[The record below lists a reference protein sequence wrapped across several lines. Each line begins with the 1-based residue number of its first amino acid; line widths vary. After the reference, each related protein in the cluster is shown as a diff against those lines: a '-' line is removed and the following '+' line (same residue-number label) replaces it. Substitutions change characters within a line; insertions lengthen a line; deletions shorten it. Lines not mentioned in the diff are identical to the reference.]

1 MSTVTQ
7 DPAYHLYFYP
17 PKVEFS
23 HFFLRKPKLET
34 VWSHSDLSSSPHPSP
49 FPLTP
54 DTNKFISSLPISPLD
69 AFRVQPVR
77 AAIAGHEAE
86 GGLSSE
92 GSRAPAGTS
101 GSVCWGLGI
110 GGQEPFLPP
119 QDRGVSYRPSIL
131 IPFEFA
137 HLSESRANT
146 PRAFNEWQSA
156 SRTF

>member
-23 HFFLRKPKLET
+23 HFFSLRKPKLET
-34 VWSHSDLSSSPHPSP
+34 VWSYSDLSSSPHPSP
-49 FPLTP
+49 LHLTR
-54 DTNKFISSLPISPLD
+54 DTIKFISSLPISPLD

-101 GSVCWGLGI
+101 GSVCWRLGM
-110 GGQEPFLPP
+110 GGQELFLPP
-119 QDRGVSYRPSIL
+119 RT
-131 IPFEFA
+131 EA
-137 HLSESRANT
+137 
-146 PRAFNEWQSA
+146 SA
-156 SRTF
+156 TGLLF

>member
-1 MSTVTQ
+1 MG
-7 DPAYHLYFYP
+7 
-17 PKVEFS
+17 
-23 HFFLRKPKLET
+23 
-34 VWSHSDLSSSPHPSP
+34 
-49 FPLTP
+49 
-54 DTNKFISSLPISPLD
+54 
-69 AFRVQPVR
+69 

-101 GSVCWGLGI
+101 GSVCWRLGM
-110 GGQEPFLPP
+110 GGQELHLPP
-119 QDRGVSYRPSIL
+119 RTEASATDPIL

-137 HLSESRANT
+137 HISESRANT